1 MLGNEV
7 LLAKIIRLYEG
18 WTVSV
23 NISRVFSLRQKTMQL
38 IIPGY
43 VPPNRVVFLGLES

>member
-1 MLGNEV
+1 MLVNEV
-7 LLAKIIRLYEG
+7 LLAKIILYEG

-23 NISRVFSLRQKTMQL
+23 NISRVFSLRQKTKQL

-43 VPPNRVVFLGLES
+43 VPPTRVVFLGLES